1 MRKLSLMASAL
12 TVLLLAST
20 SIAQLR
26 VANIFSDNMV
36 VQRDAEISIWGW
48 AKPGKRV
55 SVTVQ
60 NDEIASTDVDENGR
74 WKIDM
79 SPVKG
84 GPEPFSIVV
93 ESDREKVEFANVVAG
108 DVWVCSGQSNMEWTV
123 KDSGNWD
130 EERVNANYPLI
141 RHVKIDRLTSSFP
154 KDDAKNG
161 GWQSCTP
168 GTVGKFTA
176 VGYFFGRELHRE
188 LDIPIGLINTSWGG
202 TIIEAWISGESLKTH
217 ADFASVVEKIEAL
230 PRNES
235 ANRKLQEKLQKW
247 SEDLSAAT
255 QDRSDKWQQANLNDT
270 DWKQI
275 SAPGHWE
282 YHGYPDVDGV
292 AWYRRTIDI
301 PASWSG
307 KELQLSLAKIDDMD
321 ETYVNGTKVGGEN
334 NWDAD
339 RNYSVDRQLVKPG
352 PMSIAI
358 RVTDEN
364 LGGGIYGSPDSMFA
378 SVEGEKPISLA
389 GPWKFKLSTKTRVL
403 GPKPN
408 NGFAGPNQPTVL
420 HNAMVHPLHP
430 FRFKGVIWY
439 QGESNAG
446 RAFQYRS
453 LMKLL
458 IEDWR
463 DKWSNEFPFYWVQ
476 LANFT
481 PASDSPGDSKWAE
494 LREAQSMALSL
505 EQTGQA
511 VTIDIGDAND
521 IHPKN
526 KQEVG
531 RRLALNALAKDY
543 GKKIEFSGPVFRSSK
558 SDNNRI
564 RLSFD
569 HAAGLH
575 ARGEKLQRFE
585 IAGADKKFVWADAS
599 IDGDEVI
606 VSSPEISRPVAVRYA
621 WADNP
626 EGCNLYNGAGLPASP
641 FRTDNWKGV
650 TQQ

>member
-1 MRKLSLMASAL
+1 
-12 TVLLLAST
+12 
-20 SIAQLR
+20 
-26 VANIFSDNMV
+26 
-36 VQRDAEISIWGW
+36 
-48 AKPGKRV
+48 
-55 SVTVQ
+55 
-60 NDEIASTDVDENGR
+60 
-74 WKIDM
+74 
-79 SPVKG
+79 
-84 GPEPFSIVV
+84 
-93 ESDREKVEFANVVAG
+93 
-108 DVWVCSGQSNMEWTV
+108 
-123 KDSGNWD
+123 
-130 EERVNANYPLI
+130 
-141 RHVKIDRLTSSFP
+141 
-154 KDDAKNG
+154 
-161 GWQSCTP
+161 
-168 GTVGKFTA
+168 
-176 VGYFFGRELHRE
+176 
-188 LDIPIGLINTSWGG
+188 
-202 TIIEAWISGESLKTH
+202 
-217 ADFASVVEKIEAL
+217 
-230 PRNES
+230 
-235 ANRKLQEKLQKW
+235 
-247 SEDLSAAT
+247 
-255 QDRSDKWQQANLNDT
+255 
-270 DWKQI
+270 
-275 SAPGHWE
+275 
-282 YHGYPDVDGV
+282 
-292 AWYRRTIDI
+292 
-301 PASWSG
+301 
-307 KELQLSLAKIDDMD
+307 
-321 ETYVNGTKVGGEN
+321 
-334 NWDAD
+334 
-339 RNYSVDRQLVKPG
+339 
-352 PMSIAI
+352 
-358 RVTDEN
+358 
-364 LGGGIYGSPDSMFA
+364 
-378 SVEGEKPISLA
+378 
-389 GPWKFKLSTKTRVL
+389 
-403 GPKPN
+403 
-408 NGFAGPNQPTVL
+408 
-420 HNAMVHPLHP
+420 
-430 FRFKGVIWY
+430 
-439 QGESNAG
+439 
-446 RAFQYRS
+446 
-453 LMKLL
+453 MKLL